1 MTDQP
6 TAPDGDREPTPPAD
20 GSDSSEVTA
29 NPEPAQPAVEEA
41 APDTAVDDE
50 TDDSAE
56 KAEPEWWEDPR
67 MPWNHRGGKPGRA
80 DIGCFIAIS
89 VIGIYGLVLL
99 PFRALL
105 ITQPYLYAAVAGSR
119 TAVVTI
125 GAMAAPPSSNPW
137 WPVGLLLAILSIV
150 KFDWIYFWAGRLWG
164 QGLIEMVAGRSKRAR
179 RNAERAERLA
189 RKYATL
195 AMLVTFLPV
204 PLPASVIYAALG
216 AAGMSWR
223 KFIFLDVLF
232 AVLLQSGYLYLGY
245 RIGAPAV
252 EVVKVYADY
261 ALYVTLGIL
270 AFMLVSWWWRK
281 RRRGGAAGDV
291 DADSG
296 ERGSAS

>member
-1 MTDQP
+1 
-6 TAPDGDREPTPPAD
+6 
-20 GSDSSEVTA
+20 
-29 NPEPAQPAVEEA
+29 
-41 APDTAVDDE
+41 
-50 TDDSAE
+50 
-56 KAEPEWWEDPR
+56 

-125 GAMAAPPSSNPW
+125 GAMAAPPTSNHW
-137 WPVGLLLAILSIV
+137 WPLGLLMAILSIV

-216 AAGMSWR
+216 TAGMTWR
-223 KFIFLDVLF
+223 KFLFLDVLF
-232 AVLLQSGYLYLGY
+232 AVLLQSGYIYLGY

-261 ALYVTLGIL
+261 ALYVSLAIL
-270 AFMLVSWWWRK
+270 LFMLVSWWWRK
-281 RRRGGAAGDV
+281 RRRG
-291 DADSG
+291 ADPATTESD
-296 ERGSAS
+296 EPA